1 MYARKRNIRPRAQV
15 NRSHD
20 LCFFSP
26 PTLPFSLLSASAC
39 GGVVTSL
46 TSVHSRQWRT
56 NEWRHS
62 SIGKCI
68 KNKHVIGHGSETK
81 PVINRTGVYF
91 DDRFGITDL
100 FIFDYL
106 SVKNVQHSRVLASQ
120 LYDVAHFLSQ
130 M

>member
-1 MYARKRNIRPRAQV
+1 M
-15 NRSHD
+15 
-20 LCFFSP
+20 
-26 PTLPFSLLSASAC
+26 
-39 GGVVTSL
+39 
-46 TSVHSRQWRT
+46 
-56 NEWRHS
+56 
-62 SIGKCI
+62 
-68 KNKHVIGHGSETK
+68 IGHGSETK

-91 DDRFGITDL
+91 DDRFGLSTDL